1 MCIVAFVHLLIQIL
15 TCFFLVVLFRLS
27 FFLHAD
33 EPEYWWFELMIL
45 FNKTMMCGGLV
56 VLAPGSPVQVMFAIL
71 IMLLHLL
78 FLLKLAP
85 YVKDSED
92 WSSFFATLGLCL
104 MSLGALM
111 MMINLELNETQ
122 NIGLATTALPVVCIV
137 IVIGIMIMYDFGLKQ
152 KFCGGSGVTTSNKA
166 KKTSSTQVQ
175 PINNTNNE
183 TMLDVPPSCISK
195 QKEDNELLR
204 NWETGPQNMSPEK

>member
-71 IMLLHLL
+71 IMQLHLL

-111 MMINLELNETQ
+111 MM
-122 NIGLATTALPVVCIV
+122 
-137 IVIGIMIMYDFGLKQ
+137 K
-152 KFCGGSGVTTSNKA
+152 
-166 KKTSSTQVQ
+166 VQ
-175 PINNTNNE
+175 DDEIE
-183 TMLDVPPSCISK
+183 
-195 QKEDNELLR
+195 
-204 NWETGPQNMSPEK
+204 

>member
-1 MCIVAFVHLLIQIL
+1 
-15 TCFFLVVLFRLS
+15 
-27 FFLHAD
+27 
-33 EPEYWWFELMIL
+33 MIL

-111 MMINLELNETQ
+111 MMKVQDDEATP
-122 NIGLATTALPVVCIV
+122 IGLATTALPIMCIV
-137 IVIGIMIMYDFGLKQ
+137 IVLGIMIMYDFGLKQ
-152 KFCGGSGVTTSNKA
+152 RCCCGSREASSKNV

-175 PINNTNNE
+175 PINTNNE
-183 TMLDVPPSCISK
+183 TMLDVHTRTT
-195 QKEDNELLR
+195 QQQEDHQMLR
-204 NWETGPQNMSPEK
+204 NWGTESSNSTLIRPTQATTPALAPASNAAAKET

>member
-1 MCIVAFVHLLIQIL
+1 
-15 TCFFLVVLFRLS
+15 
-27 FFLHAD
+27 
-33 EPEYWWFELMIL
+33 
-45 FNKTMMCGGLV
+45 
-56 VLAPGSPVQVMFAIL
+56 
-71 IMLLHLL
+71 
-78 FLLKLAP
+78 
-85 YVKDSED
+85 
-92 WSSFFATLGLCL
+92 
-104 MSLGALM
+104 
-111 MMINLELNETQ
+111 LNETQ

-152 KFCGGSGVTTSNKA
+152 KCCGGSGVTTSNKA

-183 TMLDVPPSCISK
+183 TMLDVPPSYTSK

>member
-111 MMINLELNETQ
+111 MMKVQDDEATP
-122 NIGLATTALPVVCIV
+122 IGLATTALPVVCIV
-137 IVIGIMIMYDFGLKQ
+137 IVIGIMIMYDFGLKH
-152 KFCGGSGVTTSNKA
+152 KCCGGSGVTTSNKA

-183 TMLDVPPSCISK
+183 TMLDVPPSYTSK

>member
-1 MCIVAFVHLLIQIL
+1 MAFVHLLIQIL

-45 FNKTMMCGGLV
+45 FNKTMMSGGLV

-111 MMINLELNETQ
+111 MMINLELNEAQ

-137 IVIGIMIMYDFGLKQ
+137 IVIGIMIMYDFGLKH
-152 KFCGGSGVTTSNKA
+152 KCCGGSGVTTSNKA

-183 TMLDVPPSCISK
+183 TMLDVPPSYTSK
-195 QKEDNELLR
+195 QKENNELLR
-204 NWETGPQNMSPEK
+204 NWETGPQNMSPEE